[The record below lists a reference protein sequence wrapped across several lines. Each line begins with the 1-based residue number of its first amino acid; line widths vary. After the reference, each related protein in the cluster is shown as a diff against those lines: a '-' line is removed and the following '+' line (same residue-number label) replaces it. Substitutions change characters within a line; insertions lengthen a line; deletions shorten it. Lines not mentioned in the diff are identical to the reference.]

1 MRAAHGHQ
9 SKPPE
14 MCYFRPAVAA
24 ASTETAASS
33 PRLDQYEYRST
44 IIQTPPRK
52 LASTATDVAAVKHDD
67 DNSRFIKACVERR
80 TFEVASAS
88 ERSREGGG
96 AEKGGGGAETADAM
110 ESDEGKRTDEQVT
123 DMALSAAK

>member
-52 LASTATDVAAVKHDD
+52 LASTATATDVAAVKHDD
-67 DNSRFIKACVERR
+67 DNSRFIKVCVERR
-80 TFEVASAS
+80 TFEGASAG

-96 AEKGGGGAETADAM
+96 GAEKGWGGRNGGRD
-110 ESDEGKRTDEQVT
+110 GV
-123 DMALSAAK
+123 